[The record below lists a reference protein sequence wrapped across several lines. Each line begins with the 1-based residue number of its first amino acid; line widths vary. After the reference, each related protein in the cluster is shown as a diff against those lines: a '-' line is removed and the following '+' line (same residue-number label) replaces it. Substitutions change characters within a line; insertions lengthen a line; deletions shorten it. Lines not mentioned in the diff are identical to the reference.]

1 MTIKLVKGT
10 HVKEVSIGFSWKSL
24 LFGIFYPMARNDF
37 KGALMQFLLCFF
49 TLGAAWCVIP
59 FVYNKRFISRL
70 LEDGYKPVDTK
81 SKDYVSRKLNQVFE

>member
-10 HVKEVSIGFSWKSL
+10 VVKEVSTGFSWKSL

-37 KGALMQFLLCFF
+37 KGALLQFLLCFF
-49 TLGAAWCVIP
+49 TFGLAWCVIP

-70 LEDGYKPVDTK
+70 LEDGYKPHDTK
-81 SKDYVSRKLNQVFE
+81 ARNYVSYKLNQVFE